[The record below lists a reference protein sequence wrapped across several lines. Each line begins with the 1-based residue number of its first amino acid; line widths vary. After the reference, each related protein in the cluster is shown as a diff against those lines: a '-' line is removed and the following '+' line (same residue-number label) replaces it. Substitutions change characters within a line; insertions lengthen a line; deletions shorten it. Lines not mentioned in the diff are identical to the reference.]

1 MNWRFILAL
10 VLILLLVGGGICLL
24 HHNRKVCT
32 GLLHQVEDLLADGDS
47 APSAE
52 RLSRIREEWDH
63 CIPMLSLY
71 TVHNHLHDVSA
82 AFARAE
88 SFLQTGNHD
97 EYRAA
102 LQELT
107 VMLRILQNIDR
118 PLLQN
123 IL

>member
-1 MNWRFILAL
+1 M
-10 VLILLLVGGGICLL
+10 
-24 HHNRKVCT
+24 RKF
-32 GLLHQVEDLLADGDS
+32 EIDM
-47 APSAE
+47 
-52 RLSRIREEWDH
+52 EW
-63 CIPMLSLY
+63 
-71 TVHNHLHDVSA
+71 
-82 AFARAE
+82 AE